1 MTLTNRTVIALLA
14 ALLLVYV
21 VVLFRTAWLCD
32 DAYITFRT
40 IDNFVNGLGLRW
52 NPAER
57 VQSFTHPL
65 WFFVLAAPYWATR
78 DMYVTSLAISIA
90 FSFAAVL
97 ILATRIAR
105 TNALALLGVAALISS
120 KAFVDYSTSGLE
132 NPLTFLCLGAF
143 LAAYFSF
150 EKWTPRE
157 ILILVFLAGAGMLN
171 RLDTALFYAPALLLV
186 FYRRLS
192 IKTAALFV
200 LGLMPLVL
208 WEAFSLV
215 YYGFLFPNTAYAKLQ
230 TGVRF
235 TETTVQGIIYFYQSV
250 ISDPPTLL
258 LIALGVLFPLLNRE
272 RQSFPIVIGL
282 VLYLFYILGI
292 GGDFMGGRFL
302 AAPVFCATAL
312 ICRST
317 LLENWKYAAPALLG
331 LVYIGFLSPSP
342 PVLAGATYG
351 DKGGKGGRIGGVTDE
366 RAYYYRNTGLLH
378 KSRAQRLEPTHKWVD
393 EGKRYKANT
402 PKTAVHFAV
411 GFRGFYSG
419 PDVFIVDRY
428 ALTDPLLA
436 RLPAQY
442 SPNWRIGHFTRKIPP
457 GYVASV
463 RTGENRIRDP
473 ELAKFYDDLRLI
485 TRGPLFTRQRWNA
498 IWAVNSGR
506 APYAIDP
513 HPYRFPSIAK
523 TSAEKL
529 AARPAPFAIRNSG
542 AEVDLEKLQHNR
554 RLELKFQTPAPF
566 EITYVKNGKEVGV
579 KKTKGRDN
587 RDGPAGTYRVRI
599 PWWAAFRGFDTLRIF
614 PTEPKTTLKLL
625 SLGVKG

>member
-1 MTLTNRTVIALLA
+1 MTLTNRIVIGLIAV
-14 ALLLVYV
+14 LLLVYV

-52 NPAER
+52 NPDER

-65 WFFVLAAPYWATR
+65 WLFVLAAPYWATG

-90 FSFAAVL
+90 LSIAAVL
-97 ILATRIAR
+97 VLATRIAR
-105 TNALALLGVAALISS
+105 TNTLALLGVAALISS

-143 LAAYFSF
+143 LAAYFSV

-157 ILILVFLAGAGMLN
+157 ILILVFIAAAGMLN

-192 IKTAALFV
+192 LKTAALFV

-208 WEAFSLV
+208 WEAFSLI
-215 YYGFLFPNTAYAKLQ
+215 YYGFLFPNTAYAKLD
-230 TGVRF
+230 TGIRF
-235 TETTVQGIIYFYQSV
+235 IETAVHGIIYFYQSV
-250 ISDPPTLL
+250 IADPPTLF
-258 LIALGVLFPLLNRE
+258 LITLGILFPLLNRE

-282 VLYLFYILGI
+282 VLYLFYILRI

-302 AAPVFCATAL
+302 AAPVFWATAL

-317 LLENWKYAAPALLG
+317 MLEKSKYAVPALLG

-342 PVLAGATYG
+342 PVLAGANYG
-351 DKGGKGGRIGGVTDE
+351 DRGGKGGRFGGVTDE

-378 KSRAQRLEPTHKWVD
+378 KSRAQRLQPTHKWVAD
-393 EGKRYKANT
+393 GKRYKAGT
-402 PKTAVHFAV
+402 PKTVVHFAV

-436 RLPAQY
+436 RLPALY
-442 SPNWRIGHFTRKIPP
+442 STNWRIGHFTRKIPP

-463 RTGENRIRDP
+463 TNDDNRIRDP
-473 ELAKFYDDLRLI
+473 ELAKFYDDLRLV

-498 IWAVNSGR
+498 IWAINSGR
-506 APYAIDP
+506 ASYAVDP
-513 HPYRFPSIAK
+513 HPYRFPGITM
-523 TSAEKL
+523 TSLEEL
-529 AARPAPFAIRNSG
+529 AARSAPLAIRNSG
-542 AEVDLEKLQHNR
+542 AEVDIEKLQHIR
-554 RLELKFQTPAPF
+554 RLELKFQTPALF
-566 EITYVKNGKEVGV
+566 EITYVKDGKEVGV
-579 KKTKGRDN
+579 KRTWLGGDQ
-587 RDGPAGTYRVRI
+587 GAAGTYRVRT
-599 PWWAAFRGFDTLRIF
+599 PWLAAFRGFDTLRIF

-625 SLGVKG
+625 SLGLKG